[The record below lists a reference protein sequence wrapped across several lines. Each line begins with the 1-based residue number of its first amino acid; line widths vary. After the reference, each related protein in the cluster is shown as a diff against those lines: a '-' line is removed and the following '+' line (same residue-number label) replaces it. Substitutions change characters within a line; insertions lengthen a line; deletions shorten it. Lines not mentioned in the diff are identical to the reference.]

1 MTSTQC
7 MALRPRPNPLRRTAP
22 ASSRRPALPS
32 KRLHLAT
39 VTCSLLLYL
48 VHNGNI
54 NCVVRCKNSN
64 NSSTNGMYSYVLK
77 ILVPSV
83 RTGTELKES
92 KSKFINSSIGKNQSV
107 HILWKPNFQ
116 KNRETKPI
124 CLVWLEPNA
133 QSGMVGAILAFGW
146 FAEGGC

>member
-1 MTSTQC
+1 
-7 MALRPRPNPLRRTAP
+7 
-22 ASSRRPALPS
+22 
-32 KRLHLAT
+32 
-39 VTCSLLLYL
+39 
-48 VHNGNI
+48 
-54 NCVVRCKNSN
+54 
-64 NSSTNGMYSYVLK
+64 MYSYVLK

-107 HILWKPNFQ
+107 HIFMKTKFSKKPRNQ
-116 KNRETKPI
+116 TN
-124 CLVWLEPNA
+124 LVRLEPNA